1 VNVLKLCQ
9 ECRPHT
15 YYNAQDVVFYKQPLE
30 QHGLSYLIA
39 HMVYTRKEFISLQVC
54 ESVKPFFEISRE

>member
-1 VNVLKLCQ
+1 
-9 ECRPHT
+9 
-15 YYNAQDVVFYKQPLE
+15 VVFYKQPLE

-39 HMVYTRKEFISLQVC
+39 HMVYTRKEFISFQVC